1 VSVKNNFLYF
11 LLFVGICSN
20 SLVNAQQTYSKVY
33 DLEVGVNNIAQ
44 YFFLEENSFIVA
56 TTHAADAKIKSAL
69 TRLNYDGLIINQ
81 NSYSDFVFGRSRSV
95 VNTTEGF
102 EIAGHRWTQDSTGAR
117 GLELI
122 KVNNELDFEEQIL
135 MNYEKSRV
143 TNLPGILSLN
153 DSLKVVYGSF
163 IPAVP
168 GGDGGAYFVLM
179 DKATDSIYSEVILR
193 ESADS
198 VYVYLNIYDLQ
209 ETSDGNMLYI
219 AETRIR
225 SSTSPTGKSSEFE
238 VVKFNW
244 EGEILNRIVAPR
256 SVNRNQAIAQD
267 DEGSVYFYN
276 ILTPFFID
284 STVAF
289 PDRRGGLIK
298 LNERLDSVLWS
309 FQIFEKDGI
318 DLDRGHT
325 ILGIKQTKD
334 KHLLAFGGVGFN
346 VNGDNESV
354 GFICKFTK
362 EGEIL
367 WVREYGI
374 PIPEEYVDLSLVGV
388 LGNAFIRDC
397 KEMEDGRL
405 LCMGQNTYEKTDQPF
420 YNELWILMLDEN
432 GCLEP
437 DCEATNIL
445 SSTSTAVSLQAG
457 TIYPNPVSDI
467 LYVTDVSYDQYKIHD
482 LMGRLVQQGEF
493 TAEIALSEQLSSG
506 MYVLQLKE
514 DGRLISVFKFMRS
527 VE

>member
-1 VSVKNNFLYF
+1 MSVKKNFLYF

-20 SLVNAQQTYSKVY
+20 SLVNAQQIYSKVY
-33 DLEVGVNNIAQ
+33 DLEVGVNNLAK

-102 EIAGHRWTQDSTGAR
+102 EIAGHRWSQDSTGAR

-122 KVNNELDFEEQIL
+122 KVNNDLDFEEQIL
-135 MNYEKSRV
+135 MNYEKSRA
-143 TNLPGILSLN
+143 TNLPGILDLN
-153 DSLKVVYGSF
+153 DSLKVVYGSYVLLGQN
-163 IPAVP
+163 IDA
-168 GGDGGAYFVLM
+168 GAYMALM
-179 DKATDSIYSEVILR
+179 NKATDSIYSEVILR
-193 ESADS
+193 DLGDS
-198 VYVYLNIYDLQ
+198 IYTRFYVYDLQ

-219 AETRIR
+219 AETIIR
-225 SSTSPTGKSSEFE
+225 SSTSPTGNSSEFE
-238 VVKFNW
+238 LVKFNW
-244 EGEILNRIVAPR
+244 EGEILNRIVDRKYGDNKALT
-256 SVNRNQAIAQD
+256 QD
-267 DEGSVYFYN
+267 EEGSVYFYN
-276 ILTPFFID
+276 KFLPFFID
-284 STVAF
+284 STVNF
-289 PDRRGGLIK
+289 PNQAGGIVK
-298 LNERLDSVLWS
+298 LNSDLDSVEWS
-309 FQIFEKDGI
+309 MVIRDHDMISES
-318 DLDRGHT
+318 RGHT
-325 ILGIKQTKD
+325 LFGIRLLKD
-334 KHLLAFGGVGFN
+334 GNLLGVGR
-346 VNGDNESV
+346 V
-354 GFICKFTK
+354 GLTLDGEKDVIGFLCKFTK

-367 WVREYGI
+367 WVREYGF
-374 PIPEEYVDLSLVGV
+374 PIPEEHVDLSLVGV

-405 LCMGQNTYEKTDQPF
+405 LCMGQNAYEKTDQPF
-420 YNELWILMLDEN
+420 YNELWLLMLDEN

-445 SSTSTAVSLQAG
+445 SNTSSAVSLQAG

-493 TAEIALSEQLSSG
+493 TTEIALGDQLSSG
-506 MYVLQLKE
+506 MYVLQLKK